1 LVRPTRTLQ
10 LKMTNTLQE
19 KTLPPQISTE
29 ELSSKDV
36 GHSPWVLVLRRL
48 LRNKLAIAGII
59 IIGLVALTAI
69 FAPVLAQQRPDA
81 NGVFKAF
88 PRNNKM
94 PPSLQHPMGT
104 DDLGRDMSSLIVYG
118 SRISIRIGI
127 FSVGLAIIVGV
138 ILGAIAGYAG
148 GTTDNVIMRLMDI
161 MLAFPSILLAL
172 VIVAVIG
179 PGLLNAMIAVGIVS
193 IPTYARITRASVLS
207 ESTREYVYA
216 SRALGANSFRILAQ
230 HVLPN
235 ALSPIIVAA
244 SLGIATA
251 ILDAAGLG
259 FLGLGAQ
266 PPTPEWGLMLSRN
279 KSHIFTSPWMVIFP
293 GVSIMFL
300 VLGFNLLGDGLRDA
314 LDPRLSQRG
323 VK

>member
-1 LVRPTRTLQ
+1 MD
-10 LKMTNTLQE
+10 KSIQE
-19 KTLPPQISTE
+19 R
-29 ELSSKDV
+29 ELSEPV
-36 GHSPWVLVLRRL
+36 GPQVAAENGLAPEEGHSPWYIVLRRL
-48 LRNKLAIAGII
+48 LRNKLAVVGLII
-59 IIGLVALTAI
+59 LAIVILVALS
-69 FAPVLAQQRPDA
+69 APLIAQQHPNE
-81 NGVFKAF
+81 NGVFRAF
-88 PRNNKM
+88 VSDGKIA
-94 PPSLQHPMGT
+94 PSLAHPMGT
-104 DDLGRDMSSLIVYG
+104 DDLGRDMLSLIIYG
-118 SRISIRIGI
+118 SRISIRIGF
-127 FSVGLAIIVGV
+127 FSVGFAIIIGV
-138 ILGAIAGYAG
+138 VLGAVAGYIG
-148 GTTDNVIMRLMDI
+148 GATDNIIMRLMDI

-193 IPTYARITRASVLS
+193 IPTYARITRASVIS
-207 ESTREYVYA
+207 ESTREYVQA
-216 SRALGANSFRILAQ
+216 SKALGANTFRILAQ

-266 PPTPEWGLMLSRN
+266 PPDPEWGLMLSRN
-279 KSHIFTSPWMVIFP
+279 KTHMFTSPWMVIFP

-323 VK
+323 GG